1 MRKNNILNWMKLSS
15 FIFALS
21 SLFASCS
28 NELDEVL
35 QPAGNGNLQFV
46 VSDFPA
52 FGESPDTRAIGTQD
66 VGKTAWEEGD
76 KLLLSISFESG
87 KKQGYTLEYLSGV
100 WILNDKV
107 LASSDITGVLA
118 LYAPDCEI
126 KSDGSI
132 GLASGKLYGMA
143 EYIPAKTT
151 VDGLN
156 VSISF
161 KDVTRTY
168 SRLRLASEADQEL
181 TVTTTG
187 FTPAGTTSVA
197 TDDYLLTTDNNGNAF
212 LYGTFALGATVSVK
226 ADDGTALADYTF
238 ATEKHPEGIKAN
250 TSYALNARLIDLSPA
265 VEGEEGLYLTANCY
279 IVSEAGKYKFRATHK
294 GNSNLEEHALTGIES
309 VCVLWE
315 SFGTATAPN
324 VGDLIKANLKYES
337 GYIHFST
344 ADVYREGNAVI
355 AAKDES
361 GNILWSWHIW
371 LTDQPDEHVYP
382 SEIVSGG
389 SAGTM
394 MDRNL
399 GATSATPGEVGA
411 LGLLYQWG
419 RKDPFL
425 SSSSIS
431 SSILAE
437 STITWPSAVYAT
449 VGTIDYTIANPTT
462 FIYTRLELK
471 NYDWYY
477 TGSES
482 VDNTRWT
489 TSETAKSIYDP
500 SPAGWRV
507 PDGGFNGV
515 WYNAGFGWVTDAY
528 DDSKEGFLFDISS
541 PSTTWYPLTGCR
553 DYYDASLYQVSKYGY
568 FWTASPGDEHRVY
581 CLYLNPSASGYPVNT
596 MYDKGRASGLAIR
609 CVKE

>member
-1 MRKNNILNWMKLSS
+1 M
-15 FIFALS
+15 
-21 SLFASCS
+21 
-28 NELDEVL
+28 
-35 QPAGNGNLQFV
+35 
-46 VSDFPA
+46 
-52 FGESPDTRAIGTQD
+52 
-66 VGKTAWEEGD
+66 
-76 KLLLSISFESG
+76 
-87 KKQGYTLEYLSGV
+87 
-100 WILNDKV
+100 
-107 LASSDITGVLA
+107 
-118 LYAPDCEI
+118 
-126 KSDGSI
+126 
-132 GLASGKLYGMA
+132 
-143 EYIPAKTT
+143 
-151 VDGLN
+151 
-156 VSISF
+156 
-161 KDVTRTY
+161 
-168 SRLRLASEADQEL
+168 
-181 TVTTTG
+181 
-187 FTPAGTTSVA
+187 
-197 TDDYLLTTDNNGNAF
+197 
-212 LYGTFALGATVSVK
+212 
-226 ADDGTALADYTF
+226 
-238 ATEKHPEGIKAN
+238 
-250 TSYALNARLIDLSPA
+250 
-265 VEGEEGLYLTANCY
+265 
-279 IVSEAGKYKFRATHK
+279 
-294 GNSNLEEHALTGIES
+294 
-309 VCVLWE
+309 
-315 SFGTATAPN
+315 
-324 VGDLIKANLKYES
+324 GDLIKANLKYES